1 MNFYGV
7 GIDVVNIL
15 RFKSIINK
23 NNTFK
28 QRIFSNVE
36 INYCQKKKNN
46 ISCFAMRYAAKEA
59 FSKALGTGISKGILF
74 KDIEIK
80 NDKLGKPD
88 ISIKGK
94 SKIIVNK
101 ILKKKKYKS
110 FISLSDDKPCA
121 VAVVIILT

>member
-36 INYCQKKKNN
+36 INYCQKKK
-46 ISCFAMRYAAKEA
+46 
-59 FSKALGTGISKGILF
+59 
-74 KDIEIK
+74 
-80 NDKLGKPD
+80 
-88 ISIKGK
+88 
-94 SKIIVNK
+94 IIFLV
-101 ILKKKKYKS
+101 LQ
-110 FISLSDDKPCA
+110 
-121 VAVVIILT
+121 

>member
-36 INYCQKKKNN
+36 INYCQKRKNIN
-46 ISCFAMRYAAKEA
+46 LLFHFLTISPAQ
-59 FSKALGTGISKGILF
+59 
-74 KDIEIK
+74 
-80 NDKLGKPD
+80 
-88 ISIKGK
+88 
-94 SKIIVNK
+94 
-101 ILKKKKYKS
+101 
-110 FISLSDDKPCA
+110 
-121 VAVVIILT
+121 